1 MQRIRLEDLEEVTAT
16 KAKVKLGE
24 LLYETSVNG
33 RQFVV
38 NRQRKPV
45 AVVLSYND
53 YCSLLKELEDLRKT
67 C

>member
-16 KAKVKLGE
+16 KAKVNLGE